1 MNHKTPPF
9 KAFEG
14 SMYNHEGQRSPL
26 IFLSSGVVS
35 TLGSALR
42 NNLLNIQKGQS
53 ELIQLW
59 VSGDHRA
66 SVLEPDSTD
75 A

>member
-14 SMYNHEGQRSPL
+14 SMCNHKGQRSPL

-42 NNLLNIQKGQS
+42 NNLLNI
-53 ELIQLW
+53 
-59 VSGDHRA
+59 
-66 SVLEPDSTD
+66 
-75 A
+75 

>member
-14 SMYNHEGQRSPL
+14 SMYNHKGQRSPL

-42 NNLLNIQKGQS
+42 NNLLNI
-53 ELIQLW
+53 
-59 VSGDHRA
+59 
-66 SVLEPDSTD
+66 
-75 A
+75 